1 MGVGPAYAI
10 PVALRNAGLTLKDI
24 DVFEIN
30 EVRSPSLQSLSHL
43 NFTLRSIIF
52 LSISPSLIRFFIL
65 PISLIFFILS
75 LSPVSFTSPHAL
87 PIMYHS
93 LPPSLDFLSP
103 LSSLSHLSFR
113 LLPCHLQ
120 AFASQCLYCVRHL
133 GIPIE
138 KVNPYGGA
146 IAVGHPLGCS
156 GKSSDHT

>member
-30 EVRSPSLQSLSHL
+30 EVRSPSLQSFSNL
-43 NFTLRSIIF
+43 NFTLRSIIL
-52 LSISPSLIRFFIL
+52 LSTSPSLIHFFIL
-65 PISLIFFILS
+65 PISLTFLILS

-103 LSSLSHLSFR
+103 LSFSHLLFR

-146 IAVGHPLGCS
+146 IAMGHPLGCS

>member
-30 EVRSPSLQSLSHL
+30 EVRSPSLQSFSNL
-43 NFTLRSIIF
+43 NFTLRSIIL
-52 LSISPSLIRFFIL
+52 LSTSPSLIHFFIL
-65 PISLIFFILS
+65 PISLTFLILS

-103 LSSLSHLSFR
+103 LSFSYLLFR
-113 LLPCHLQ
+113 LLPWSPPGLRISVPLLC
-120 AFASQCLYCVRHL
+120 ASPWHPDRKSQSLW
-133 GIPIE
+133 GSDS
-138 KVNPYGGA
+138 YGA
-146 IAVGHPLGCS
+146 
-156 GKSSDHT
+156 SSRLLR